1 MFVLTSEVQ
10 VYSRLKLGI
19 FPKESRLFAP
29 DPAPPVESIAKE
41 TGEGG
46 GAGGRSNF
54 DFVDEVELEL
64 EVVDEVE
71 DDGPKA
77 REMFWVKSGD
87 ICIVVIVAILRIE

>member
-1 MFVLTSEVQ
+1 MFVIEIEVQ
-10 VYSRLKLGI
+10 IYSRLKLGI

-54 DFVDEVELEL
+54 DFVEVEEFVEAEL
-64 EVVDEVE
+64 VL
-71 DDGPKA
+71 DGPKA